1 MYHDHTPHFLDKSDI
16 AKILSDSFFYLNGLI
31 FVLDKGKNGYDLDI
45 TNQPI
50 VKYQEEVQRSFR
62 NGKTL
67 VIKGLENYNENI
79 SRYARELGV
88 GTDVHMYLVP
98 KNGDH
103 AFGFHTDEREV
114 LIHGLYGEKDFEIIR
129 EGVTLPYSI
138 KFNFGVVI
146 KCGEQHR
153 AIPKGESA
161 ILSFG
166 IPMSY
171 RLRKFEL

>member
-1 MYHDHTPHFLDKSDI
+1 MYYGHTPEFLSKDDI
-16 AKILSDSFFYLNGLI
+16 SSILSDSYFYLNGLV
-31 FVLDKGKNGYDLDI
+31 FVLDKNKNGYDLDI
-45 TNQPI
+45 TNQPV
-50 VKYQEEVQRSFR
+50 VKYQEEVQESFK

-67 VIKGLENYNENI
+67 VIKGLETYNYNI
-79 SRYARELGV
+79 SRYAVGLGV

-114 LIHGLYGEKDFEIIR
+114 LIHGIYGEKDFEVIR
-129 EGVTLPYSI
+129 EGVALPYST
-138 KFNFGVVI
+138 KFNFGIVI
-146 KCGEQHR
+146 KCGEKHR

-171 RLRKFEL
+171 KLRKFKL